1 MISLNLWE
9 IISIIVLVL
18 LVLVCVYLRCK
29 RKGIG
34 YKKYLDLMDIGSE
47 LSNQIQNYIK
57 KRTIINII
65 FINFGKGEKYD
76 SINCEWLNSGI
87 EISNLDKFSSEL
99 KNDYDF
105 NKRNENN
112 YYIDSFTKQKIE
124 LISGTNKTIFYLDVY
139 LHQINTFYV
148 ITNIHNTQGY
158 SLDTIYYAKNE
169 YIIPNKIN
177 FDGFELLVDNYGINN
192 MGRNCLINMKKNSI
206 IKLINSM
213 AGLEINENDDIFKS
227 DSHDIF
233 LNIRIKNDESFQCS
247 LFLNKIN
254 QEQYNFTYQELDKI
268 KRFNDEIIQ
277 YYIKKYK
284 NVKVGDITEEMET
297 NFLNSVNQFISVNF
311 PDEEQ
316 KPENGNISKDSI
328 PLKNEETENEIIN
341 DLIESSNEQIGKKFD
356 LSLNIQE
363 KGIDNVQNSSKLE
376 KMISNFSI
384 HLLKKDS

>member
-1 MISLNLWE
+1 MISLNLLE
-9 IISIIVLVL
+9 IISVIVLVL
-18 LVLVCVYLRCK
+18 IVLAYIYLLGK

-34 YKKYLDLMDIGSE
+34 YKKYLDLLDIGEE
-47 LSNQIQNYIK
+47 LSNQIQNYRK
-57 KRTIINII
+57 KRTMINII
-65 FINFGKGEKYD
+65 FINLDKGENYN
-76 SINCEWLNSGI
+76 SINCQWLNSDI

-105 NKRNENN
+105 NKRNEKNS
-112 YYIDSFTKQKIE
+112 YIDSFVK
-124 LISGTNKTIFYLDVY
+124 LSGTNKTIFYLDVY

-169 YIIPNKIN
+169 YIIPKKIN

-254 QEQYNFTYQELDKI
+254 QEQYNFTYQELDII

-277 YYIKKYK
+277 NYINKYK
-284 NVKVGDITEEMET
+284 NIKVGDITEEMET

-328 PLKNEETENEIIN
+328 PLKNEET
-341 DLIESSNEQIGKKFD
+341 
-356 LSLNIQE
+356 
-363 KGIDNVQNSSKLE
+363 
-376 KMISNFSI
+376 
-384 HLLKKDS
+384 